1 MNCEEEGKT
10 TPALAMEKHIVN
22 HLGGYHRC
30 SLENPV
36 HLEFAS
42 DNLCAMLGFKKAELS
57 DLIGEV
63 YTALMHPDDTSVFDS
78 FAHRLAKREGCES
91 VAYRLIKK
99 DGTII
104 RVVDTM
110 TSVMGDDGFMRG
122 YSVVCEILD
131 DQLALKPSTPG
142 EKMAVMKVS
151 GGANAKIE
159 QLCGMS
165 KSLLSIEGDEK
176 GLCLMDFVSMVDRD
190 KIHKAL
196 LRAYADEYSGME
208 PCTIVSSK
216 GESFKCD
223 LWVEC
228 TFSGDCFDES
238 VFCVKAEIDLDYQR
252 ENKEVMSFSKLLFS
266 SFAEDVF
273 EVDRIENSIKYICH
287 SDKGLVDALPNVRM
301 FANDYFER
309 FLERVSSKDRDAVR
323 KFCAQAHVLKLDQGG
338 SSPTKI
344 RFAMTDVQGLDES
357 VVLVMVPVSRAKYFL
372 CLNPD
377 FTAIGSGF
385 CSTAV
390 AAKRNVVIRLFGSFC
405 LLVDGEAVHIRSEK
419 ARELLALLVEKRGA
433 YLTTREAI
441 AMLWECEPDD
451 KTRARY
457 RKIAS
462 RLMSELR
469 KSGIDYIV
477 ESDRG
482 VRRIIPEYIEC
493 DYYDYLD
500 GLRDPQGAFLPE
512 YSWSEY
518 VLID

>member
-190 KIHKAL
+190 KIHKSL
-196 LRAYADEYSGME
+196 LSANADEY
-208 PCTIVSSK
+208 
-216 GESFKCD
+216 
-223 LWVEC
+223 
-228 TFSGDCFDES
+228 
-238 VFCVKAEIDLDYQR
+238 
-252 ENKEVMSFSKLLFS
+252 
-266 SFAEDVF
+266 
-273 EVDRIENSIKYICH
+273 
-287 SDKGLVDALPNVRM
+287 
-301 FANDYFER
+301 
-309 FLERVSSKDRDAVR
+309 
-323 KFCAQAHVLKLDQGG
+323 
-338 SSPTKI
+338 
-344 RFAMTDVQGLDES
+344 
-357 VVLVMVPVSRAKYFL
+357 
-372 CLNPD
+372 
-377 FTAIGSGF
+377 
-385 CSTAV
+385 
-390 AAKRNVVIRLFGSFC
+390 
-405 LLVDGEAVHIRSEK
+405 
-419 ARELLALLVEKRGA
+419 
-433 YLTTREAI
+433 
-441 AMLWECEPDD
+441 
-451 KTRARY
+451 
-457 RKIAS
+457 
-462 RLMSELR
+462 
-469 KSGIDYIV
+469 
-477 ESDRG
+477 
-482 VRRIIPEYIEC
+482 
-493 DYYDYLD
+493 
-500 GLRDPQGAFLPE
+500 
-512 YSWSEY
+512 
-518 VLID
+518 